1 MPRKMA
7 GRLRHRVT
15 LEAPVETDDGA
26 GGVILNWSAILSLWA
41 EVRVV
46 SGSEQLVFG
55 RSHAARM
62 TKVIVRYRH
71 DITNDMR
78 FRFGTRIMEIRQV
91 ADPEGLKQWL
101 ECICEERPQ

>member
-41 EVRVV
+41 KPKA
-46 SGSEQLVFG
+46 
-55 RSHAARM
+55 H
-62 TKVIVRYRH
+62 IVC
-71 DITNDMR
+71 DIMAVTDNDLGHM
-78 FRFGTRIMEIRQV
+78 GGM
-91 ADPEGLKQWL
+91 
-101 ECICEERPQ
+101 